1 MIKSFVNLLLTP
13 VWVLFFVLM
22 FLLIELVNTD
32 FAQDDTYEIF

>member
-13 VWVLFFVLM
+13 VLLLFFVLM

-32 FAQDDTYEIF
+32 FAQDDAYEIF